1 MKFETAKN
9 TTLGLLLSGLAIGV
23 LGIFLCEE
31 GSAMYNLT
39 IVATLVLLAGGC
51 LVGAIWARCPY
62 CGKHLFVN
70 MLKHKTCPKCRRA
83 LTTPRKIK
91 KK

>member
-1 MKFETAKN
+1 MKFETAKY
-9 TTLGLLLSGLAIGV
+9 TTLGLLLGGFVIGV
-23 LGIFLCEE
+23 LGPFLCEK
-31 GSAMYNLT
+31 GSSMYNFTL
-39 IVATLVLLAGGC
+39 VATLALLVAGC

-83 LTTPRKIK
+83 LTTPRKK
-91 KK
+91 